1 LKVKIKRERIIITG
15 ENKYER
21 KIKKERKKEKERE
34 REKKERERERGGG
47 GEEVMQISLCVTS
60 SAHTRLL

>member
-21 KIKKERKKEKERE
+21 KIKKER
-34 REKKERERERGGG
+34 KKERERERGGG